1 MLQAMPTFCLE
12 APVTIDSL
20 VQNLLTISSEDQAM
34 ISSKEVEVQISF
46 TEKKET
52 TIYPLEQTRIQTA
65 MHPITKFG
73 EVLAMTT

>member
-1 MLQAMPTFCLE
+1 M
-12 APVTIDSL
+12 TIDSL
-20 VQNLLTISSEDQAM
+20 VQNSLTFSSEDQAM

-52 TIYPLEQTRIQTA
+52 TIYLLMQTPMKTA
-65 MHPITKFG
+65 ILQITKFG